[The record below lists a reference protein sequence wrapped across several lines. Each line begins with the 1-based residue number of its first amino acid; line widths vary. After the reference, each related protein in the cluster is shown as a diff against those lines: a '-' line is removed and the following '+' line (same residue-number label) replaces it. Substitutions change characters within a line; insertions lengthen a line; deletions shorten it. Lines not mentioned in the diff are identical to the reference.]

1 MLKEMIGK
9 IVNGEGLGFQE
20 AHRVMLQVMEG
31 EATGA
36 QIGSLLTALRMKG
49 ETVDEISGFAQAMR
63 EKCAP
68 FSSRHSLLVDTC
80 GTGGDC
86 SGTFN
91 VSTTAAFVVAGAGVP
106 VAKHGNRSV
115 SSKSGSADLLEA
127 LGVKLDLSPGE
138 VMSIL
143 DRIGIGFLYA
153 PVFHVAMKHAS
164 GPRKEIGIRS
174 VFNILGPLT
183 NPAGAGAQVL
193 GVYEPGLTEV
203 MARVLDRLGVKNAY
217 VVHGDGGLDEIS
229 NTGPTKV
236 SCLNNGSINTFYIY
250 PEEFG
255 FARATLEQLQGGD
268 AGENAAITL
277 RVLNGEKGPHR
288 DIVLLN
294 AAAALAASGAVRD
307 LKEGVRAAADSI
319 DSGKAREKL
328 EQLIEATGGSSAAAV
343 SPLPC

>member
-1 MLKEMIGK
+1 VLKEMIGK
-9 IVNGEGLGFQE
+9 IVSGEDLQFQE
-20 AHRVMLQVMEG
+20 ARQVMLQVMNG

-49 ETVDEISGFAQAMR
+49 ETVEEISGCAQAMR
-63 EKCAP
+63 EKSLS
-68 FSSRHSLLVDTC
+68 FSCRHSLLVDTC

-127 LGVKLDLSPGE
+127 LGVKLDLLPGE

-174 VFNILGPLT
+174 IFNILGPLT
-183 NPAGAGAQVL
+183 NPARANVQVL

-203 MARVLDRLGVKNAY
+203 MARVLERLGVKSAY

-236 SCLNNGSINTFYIY
+236 SCLNNGSIKTFYIH
-250 PEEFG
+250 PEELG
-255 FARATLEQLQGGD
+255 FTRATLRQLQGGD
-268 AGENAAITL
+268 ARENAGITR
-277 RVLNGEKGPHR
+277 RVLSGEKGPHR

-294 AAAALAASGAVRD
+294 AAAALAASGVVRD
-307 LKEGVRAAADSI
+307 LPEGVRAAGESI
-319 DSGKAREKL
+319 DSGKALEKL
-328 EQLIEATGGSSAAAV
+328 EQLVAATGGTGSAA
-343 SPLPC
+343 PLPC